1 MLKVTTALKHRIFFI
16 GSLIVF
22 LISHLTLL
30 APPPTAKHH
39 AACILIR
46 VLTPCKP
53 HGGGERVFCNPP
65 FSQKAAFIAKAYDEV
80 INGDCAI
87 VVMVLPSNCTD
98 CRAFHQYIYKKFF
111 YEILSGRVSFVDPA
125 TGRAA
130 KGNNSGTVIIY
141 FKKDITARE

>member
-1 MLKVTTALKHRIFFI
+1 MKHRIFFT

-22 LISHLTLL
+22 LILHLTLL
-30 APPPTAKHH
+30 APPQTVKHR

-46 VLTPCKP
+46 ALTPCKP
-53 HGGGERVFCNPP
+53 RGGERVFCNPP

-130 KGNNSGTVIIY
+130 KGNNSGTIIIY
-141 FKKDITARE
+141 FKKDITTRE